1 MAAESGKFRADLVSD
16 LDVRSPFHLVFA
28 MVNPVDFRGLGPADE
43 LGFTLAA
50 GSKLPDLELVRA
62 EASRG
67 APS

>member
-1 MAAESGKFRADLVSD
+1 MAAEFGKFRVDLVND

-28 MVNPVDFRGLGPADE
+28 MVNPVDVRGLGPADE